1 MVENNA
7 DVAIRAERFAELV
20 GEQLA
25 DMPARQRARVLDDLA
40 THLQE
45 TNEDGASLLDQQGS
59 PEEYAAELRN
69 ALSHEAPELGARRSR
84 WWAIAVVAGIGAA
97 LIVAAVVV
105 LPRLYPGGR
114 STAPPN
120 QTETAAPSPTVAVP
134 SLIGL
139 TQAEATLAIEDANLL
154 LGSVKQVTSS
164 SVPKGVVAAVSPV
177 PGSDVPTGSVV
188 DMTVSIGPA

>member
-25 DMPARQRARVLDDLA
+25 DMPARHRARVLDDLA

-45 TNEDGASLLDQQGS
+45 TNEDGVSLLDQQGS

-84 WWAIAVVAGIGAA
+84 WWAIAVAAGVAAA

-105 LPRLYPGGR
+105 LPRLYPGGG
-114 STAPPN
+114 STTPPN

-177 PGSDVPTGSVV
+177 PGSDVPTGSAV
-188 DMTVSIGPA
+188 DITVSTGPA

>member
-45 TNEDGASLLDQQGS
+45 TNEDGVSLLDQQGS

-84 WWAIAVVAGIGAA
+84 WWAIAVAAGVAAA

-105 LPRLYPGGR
+105 LPRLYPGGG
-114 STAPPN
+114 STTPPN

-139 TQAEATLAIEDANLL
+139 TQAEATLAIEDAKLL
-154 LGSVKQVTSS
+154 LGSVKEVTSS

>member
-25 DMPARQRARVLDDLA
+25 DMPARHRARVLDDLA

-45 TNEDGASLLDQQGS
+45 TNEDGVSLLDQQGS

-84 WWAIAVVAGIGAA
+84 WWAIAVAAGVAAA

-105 LPRLYPGGR
+105 LPRLYPGGG
-114 STAPPN
+114 STTPPN

-139 TQAEATLAIEDANLL
+139 TQAEATLAIEDAKLL
-154 LGSVKQVTSS
+154 LGSVKEVTSS

-177 PGSDVPTGSVV
+177 PGSDVPTGSAV
-188 DMTVSIGPA
+188 DITVSTGPA

>member
-45 TNEDGASLLDQQGS
+45 TNEDGVSLLDQQGS

-84 WWAIAVVAGIGAA
+84 WWAIAVAAGVAAA

-105 LPRLYPGGR
+105 LPRLYPGGG
-114 STAPPN
+114 STTPPN

-139 TQAEATLAIEDANLL
+139 TQAEATLAIEDAKLL
-154 LGSVKQVTSS
+154 LGSVKEVTSS

-177 PGSDVPTGSVV
+177 PGSDVPTGSAV
-188 DMTVSIGPA
+188 DITVSTGPA

>member
-25 DMPARQRARVLDDLA
+25 DMPARHRARVLDDLA

-45 TNEDGASLLDQQGS
+45 TNEDGVSLLDQQGS

-69 ALSHEAPELGARRSR
+69 ALSLEAPELGARRSR
-84 WWAIAVVAGIGAA
+84 WWAIAVAAGVAAA

-105 LPRLYPGGR
+105 LPRLYPGGG
-114 STAPPN
+114 STTPPN

-139 TQAEATLAIEDANLL
+139 TQAEATLAIEDAKLL
-154 LGSVKQVTSS
+154 LGSVKEVTSS

-177 PGSDVPTGSVV
+177 PGSDVPTGSAV
-188 DMTVSIGPA
+188 DITVSTGPA

>member
-45 TNEDGASLLDQQGS
+45 TNEDGVSLLDQQGS

-84 WWAIAVVAGIGAA
+84 WWAIAVVAGVAAA

-105 LPRLYPGGR
+105 LPRLYPGGG
-114 STAPPN
+114 STTPPN

>member
-20 GEQLA
+20 GEHLA

-45 TNEDGASLLDQQGS
+45 TNEDGVSLLDQQGS

-84 WWAIAVVAGIGAA
+84 WWAIAVVAGVAAA

-105 LPRLYPGGR
+105 LPRLYPGGG
-114 STAPPN
+114 STTPPN

-188 DMTVSIGPA
+188 DMTISIGPA

>member
-45 TNEDGASLLDQQGS
+45 TNEDGVSLLDQQGS

-105 LPRLYPGGR
+105 LPRLYPGGG
-114 STAPPN
+114 STTPPN
-120 QTETAAPSPTVAVP
+120 QTETAAPSPMVAVP